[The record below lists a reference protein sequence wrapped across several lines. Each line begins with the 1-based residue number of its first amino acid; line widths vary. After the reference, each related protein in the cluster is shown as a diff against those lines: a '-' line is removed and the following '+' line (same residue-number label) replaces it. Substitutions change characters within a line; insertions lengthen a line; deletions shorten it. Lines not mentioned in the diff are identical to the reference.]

1 MAKKKSTKVEK
12 QEAVKQT
19 TKKIEENKGAEIF
32 DVAVVHVKGAVKGLQ
47 NEFGDKVIK
56 AAMEQVI
63 KEELE

>member
-1 MAKKKSTKVEK
+1 MAKKKTTEVVKVEA
-12 QEAVKQT
+12 EKQT
-19 TKKIEENKGAEIF
+19 TKDDNKGAEIF